1 VKTCAIGLKH
11 VPINA
16 QGKSLRVGLTVKPVA
31 LVGEKKLVRREH
43 PIQPVALLMQ
53 LARKLRI
60 KSIKNAVLQGK
71 AGKRRKNRTFFTDIL
86 DSGSLYHI
94 NRW

>member
-1 VKTCAIGLKH
+1 VKIYVIGLRH

-16 QGKSLRVGLTVKPVA
+16 QVKSLRVGLTVKLVD

-43 PIQPVALLMQ
+43 PIQLVALLMQ

-60 KSIKNAVLQGK
+60 KSIKSAALQGK
-71 AGKRRKNRTFFTDIL
+71 VGKRRVNRTFFIDIL
-86 DSGSLYHI
+86 DYGSLYHI
-94 NRW
+94 NRG

>member
-1 VKTCAIGLKH
+1 VIGLRH

-16 QGKSLRVGLTVKPVA
+16 QEKSLRDGLTAKLVAPV
-31 LVGEKKLVRREH
+31 VEKKLVRREH

-60 KSIKNAVLQGK
+60 KSIKNGVLQGK
-71 AGKRRKNRTFFTDIL
+71 AGRKRVNRTFFTDIL
-86 DSGSLYHI
+86 DYTSLYHI
-94 NRW
+94 NRR

>member
-1 VKTCAIGLKH
+1 MIGLKR
-11 VPINA
+11 VPINV
-16 QGKSLRVGLTVKPVA
+16 QVKSLKGGLTVKQVVPAV
-31 LVGEKKLVRREH
+31 EKRPVRREH

-60 KSIKNAVLQGK
+60 KSIKSAVQQGK
-71 AGKRRKNRTFFTDIL
+71 AGKRRVNRTFFTDIL
-86 DSGSLYHI
+86 DYGSLYHI